1 MVWINKV
8 NQVVIDDWS
17 DQVKTFWLKKLLT
30 FVVLC
35 SEYSRVHKLVDKTSW
50 SFCTSAEKAGVGQ
63 VPAPLDGT
71 VLGGLHAR
79 DDPARLLGRDVV
91 HCLLVT
97 TSSKRTEREVSYAK
111 KSYCHNFDRHC
122 PGILKIWSR
131 NVFVN
136 ISKYLIAKIIRYNQF
151 TKTE

>member
-8 NQVVIDDWS
+8 NKVVIDDWS
-17 DQVKTFWLKKLLT
+17 EQVKTFWLKKLLT

-111 KSYCHNFDRHC
+111 KDIVI
-122 PGILKIWSR
+122 ILIDIVQEFLKYDLEMYLLIYQSIWLL
-131 NVFVN
+131 
-136 ISKYLIAKIIRYNQF
+136 K
-151 TKTE
+151 